1 MAECFKNNLG
11 SVNQALGKYN
21 EAKEYHQKGL
31 TIMEIIFG
39 EEHDDAATSYIN
51 LGSGQLSKLLDSRMK
66 QMNTTTRHCLS

>member
-11 SVNQALGKYN
+11 SVNQALGQYN
-21 EAKEYHQKGL
+21 EANEYHQKRL
-31 TIMEIIFG
+31 IIMEMIFG

-66 QMNTTTRHCLS
+66 QMNTTTRH